1 MSVSYIN
8 PLDKVELRSRY
19 QSAEPFPHMVIDNFL
34 QPDLADEAARSFFS
48 FDEARQRGI
57 EFQAVN
63 ENLKIQIV
71 DPNLFPEAIAK
82 VASALASAQFMSDLS
97 YITGINNLVWD
108 QTYAGG
114 GMHQTARSGWL
125 DVHVDFNFNEAL
137 QMHRRLNILVYLNPK
152 WEESW
157 GGELELWDA
166 EVRHCRQRVQPLFN
180 RCAVF
185 TTNDISFHGV
195 TAVTTPPDVQRCSF
209 AAYYYTREAPV
220 GWDGQKH
227 STIFRA
233 RPDEHM
239 KRHLLMPA
247 ETARRAAA
255 RGVGVLKDGFKKLVQ
270 RD

>member
-1 MSVSYIN
+1 MSYIN
-8 PLDKVELRSRY
+8 PLDKVALRSAY

-34 QPDLADEAARSFFS
+34 SPDVAEEASRSFFS
-48 FDEARQRGI
+48 FEEARQKGVQ
-57 EFQAVN
+57 FQAVN

-71 DPNLFPEAIAK
+71 NPALFPSAISK
-82 VASALASAQFMSDLS
+82 VSAALSSPQFMSDLS
-97 YITGINNLVWD
+97 FITGIENLVWD
-108 QTYAGG
+108 DAYAGG

-137 QMHRRLNILVYLNPK
+137 QMHRRLNILVYLNRH
-152 WEESW
+152 WEDSW

-166 EVRHCRQRVQPLFN
+166 EVKHCVRRVAPVFN

-195 TAVTTPPDVQRCSF
+195 TAVNCPPGVQRCSF

-220 GWDGQKH
+220 GWDGEKH

-233 RPDEHM
+233 RPDEYM
-239 KRHLLMPA
+239 KKHLLMPV
-247 ETARRAAA
+247 ESARRAAA
-255 RGVGVLKDGFKKLVQ
+255 GGVGKLKHGLKKLVK
-270 RD
+270 REP

>member
-1 MSVSYIN
+1 VSYIN
-8 PLDKVELRSRY
+8 PLDTAALRAAY
-19 QSAEPFPHMVIDNFL
+19 QSAAPFPHMVIDDFL
-34 QPDLADEAARSFFS
+34 ESHLAEQASQSFFS
-48 FDEARQRGI
+48 FDEARQKGI

-71 DPNLFPEAIAK
+71 NPKLFPPAVAKIAEAL
-82 VASALASAQFMSDLS
+82 SSPTFMSDLS
-97 YITGINNLVWD
+97 DVTGIPNLVWD
-108 QTYAGG
+108 DTYAGG

-137 QMHRRLNILVYLNPK
+137 QMHRRLNILVYLNPT
-152 WEESW
+152 WDESW
-157 GGELELWDA
+157 GGELELWDSQVKHCHHR
-166 EVRHCRQRVQPLFN
+166 VRPVFN

-195 TAVTTPPDVQRCSF
+195 SAVNCPPGVQRCSF
-209 AAYYYTREAPV
+209 AAYYYTREAPE

-233 RPDEHM
+233 RPDEYM
-239 KRHLLMPA
+239 KKHLLMPA
-247 ETARRAAA
+247 ETARRAAS
-255 RGVGVLKDGFKKLVQ
+255 RSVGVLKGGLKKLIK